1 MSIVKRPALFVALLI
16 IQLFG
21 GILRAQNPA
30 NLQLPNQQTVPVD
43 ETKRATQTIQL
54 KPGFKYGAGASG
66 ARLTMQISSY
76 PPYVEPGYSEP
87 NNTCS
92 YPAPA
97 SGLVGET
104 EGNFAVSPAGNA
116 VYSIPVYCSPGTA
129 GMQPHISISYMS
141 GGANGIMGL
150 GWNLGGVSAI
160 TRTSKNPY
168 FNVKYEGV
176 KLVQADAFALN
187 GSRMILKSGTN
198 GNAGSTYGLE
208 MENFADITAQ
218 GQQGLGPQSFIVVN
232 KNGTTTEFGTNAD
245 ARLTSV
251 GGTSVLAWMVSKVTD
266 EFGNYML
273 YHYTQLNGE
282 LVLSSIEYTGNAS
295 MAPYNEL
302 VFEYMQKTEKQTFY
316 EGGQEFRKTQLLKS
330 ITAKAGGELVK
341 KYILQYEFGFT
352 TLLSKLV
359 EINKDG
365 SELAPTQFC
374 WKDPYDNSVVQGT
387 QNMAIY
393 SSANAAKYS
402 AIKNTIAADLNSDGF
417 SDMVVIDNSNNYE
430 VLINPFVQNYQTSNA
445 SGFASALTTTNPSSN
460 TDSLLSSHVYDS
472 DFDNN
477 QEVYNFFNDQLNP
490 KVYYL
495 QKISTTGIN
504 SSNQMPTVQITQ
516 IGSPVTLNNRIDAMA
531 VPSRFYYDKNDYTA
545 DGDQD
550 ELIIDGENI
559 RLNSASG
566 NATYTLNP
574 RTMLARPVDFDGDG
588 VLEVA
593 VFEDQVTSLSVKVL
607 QYNGSA
613 FSIYYS
619 GSINFTGNNSSAK
632 LFRLIGVGDYNGDGK
647 ADIAFMNHT
656 KSTLSVCYSNGTS
669 LTTPKPV
676 SEFTALNAS
685 LDYNM
690 TSPDI
695 NGNGINDI
703 VITEHGSTNVLADYT
718 SYYAI
723 GDLFVKGPSGSGKFR
738 DNVYQVMKYY
748 YVSGGTKSEISKT
761 EKTTAFEY
769 SIDFNGDG
777 TFDFV
782 SLDGSNTKLVSNN
795 LLSANPKFIGNIFTG
810 MGKNIEITYCNTAT
824 RFDKTR
830 TSVYQDSY
838 TNYTGALRT
847 FKPGNFVVS
856 HVQMDANYPNQ
867 ITFDKQ
873 YVYQGAV
880 FHKYGKGFRGYEQVT
895 EIDEVTSI
903 GSQTSFSLSTTNF
916 EPGNTLTTAAKFTTM
931 TGGNSGLGAVTIW
944 SYNYTA
950 MISERKV
957 TYQHNA
963 MGSKRFFIAPQVE
976 NSRDFLSST
985 ASQVNYTYD
994 LSKDGS
1000 LTQKLVSYGWPGQST
1015 IRTEQT
1021 DYTYQLVNSLYR
1033 PLQTKTTFVQGSNA
1047 PYVREANYTF
1057 DAAGHLTQV
1066 VNDPNLG
1073 NQSLVTVYSQF
1084 TPFGFPTKINVS
1096 AGDILPRE
1104 SQTLYD
1110 PTGRFV
1116 IKTINPKND
1125 IEEFTYDPKYGTVLQ
1140 SKNIS
1145 GLISKYTYDG
1155 LGRLIKSVLP
1165 DNTTNV
1171 ISYQYTGTQ
1180 NNPNRALFSKTVLS
1194 EGHPYLTV
1202 EYNHWGQEVRSITE
1216 ALQGLTLYSD
1226 KIYDN
1231 TGLVESSEPHY
1242 ALGSNQPGYLVNKFT
1257 RDGFQRSLK
1266 QETFYKT
1273 SPTSYTSKG
1282 IFTDFSYNTLSTPFS
1297 YSKGWVKTFDQN
1309 GKTVVQENNAS
1320 GQATK
1325 ITNQVNTGSGPL
1337 AVTGDLET
1345 SDYAYHSNGKPSG
1358 VTLSYSSINDVV
1370 SHTFSY
1376 DALGNQ
1382 SQLVDPTVG
1391 TINYAYNTLG
1401 EVLHYDDANGNFTYT
1416 YDVLGRLTQKVSPV
1430 SGTTTYQ
1437 YVTANAGKN
1446 QLAKITGPNVTTD
1459 LSYDNLGRPLV
1470 YQETLPAS
1478 SKVFI
1483 SSFEYD
1489 AYSRLSTYTYPSGY
1503 KTKYIYSANGAGL
1516 KAIADDNNTA
1526 IWQNVSQDAT
1536 GHITEYAY
1544 GNGISTTQ
1552 DFGELHNLKTIEHGT
1567 LHKQEY
1573 VFNPLNGNLTSR
1585 TFHNYVNSQ
1594 SNKEVFNFDALKRLS
1609 KSEQINPANNNAI
1622 PNTANNISIDIKGN
1636 ILHKDDAGDYVYNN
1650 PALPYG
1656 LTQINNPTPNIPVN
1670 PLGVTVNDFR
1680 KISQLSES
1688 TTGKQMNFTYGN
1700 DDERVKVDYLVST
1713 VNQYSRYYQT
1723 HYEREESSSNTKEW
1737 TYIYAPTGLAAVFY
1751 KPNSSSA
1758 GQLLYALTDHLG
1770 SPVMLTNGSRQIQE
1784 EYSFDA
1790 WGRRRNPLDWSYT
1803 GFSTPS
1809 ILHRG
1814 YTMHEH
1820 IDEFKLINM
1829 NGRVYDPVLGR
1840 FTQPDNQVQDPGFIQ
1855 TFNKYAYVFNNPLSY
1870 IDPSGWAGGSAF
1882 GTEGDG
1888 AVLGGLSAAY
1898 SNYGD
1903 YYAAQNG
1910 SGVPWAF
1917 PTGGGGGGSGGGWY
1931 TAGMG
1936 SGIKYQAMM
1945 DGISGDWSYDSYA
1958 NTWGV
1963 LQQNPT
1969 YGQRWLH
1976 NSNIDPNADGS
1987 LEAEAFEVAYFKG
2000 KNRPVV
2006 PEDGGLTDALFGDGF
2021 LATMRKHAGND
2032 NPYMFSNSELN
2043 DAVLTEFEL
2052 LSYFV
2057 PVGEVFQG
2065 LKWTVRGFESFYK
2078 SRAFWS
2084 GAGSEL
2090 KAIERGFQVLGQT
2103 RAGQNLIKLTSDMV
2117 YKPGSQA
2124 YKMWARLSVAFAKGA
2139 RGEIHVFQNATHGVS
2154 MDSIWRLYEY
2164 PALLANPK
2172 VTNIIFHY

>member
-1 MSIVKRPALFVALLI
+1 MSIIKRPALFAALL
-16 IQLFG
+16 LLLLCG
-21 GILRAQNPA
+21 GIIKAQNPA
-30 NLQLPNQQTVPVD
+30 NLQLPNQQVIPTD

-54 KPGFKYGAGASG
+54 KPGFKYGAGSTG
-66 ARLTMQISSY
+66 SRLTLQISTY
-76 PPYVEPGYSEP
+76 PPYVEPGYNEP
-87 NNTCS
+87 ATNCTF
-92 YPAPA
+92 PAPS

-104 EGNFAVSPAGNA
+104 QGNFAVSPTGNA
-116 VYSIPVYCSPGTA
+116 VYNIPIYCSPGTA
-129 GMQPHISISYMS
+129 GMQPHLSISYMS
-141 GGANGIMGL
+141 GGPNGIMGL

-168 FNVKYEGV
+168 FNSKYEGV

-187 GSRMILKSGTN
+187 GSRMILKNGTQ

-208 MENFADITAQ
+208 IENFADITAQ
-218 GQQGLGPQSFIVVN
+218 GQQGLGPQSFVVVE
-232 KNGTTTEFGTNAD
+232 KNGTTTEYGTNAD

-282 LVLSSIEYTGNAS
+282 LVLSSIEYTGNGG

-302 VFEYMQKTEKQTFY
+302 VFEYMPKTEKQSFY

-341 KYILQYEFGFT
+341 KYMFQYEYSFT
-352 TLLSKLV
+352 TQLSKLI

-387 QNMAIY
+387 QNMALY
-393 SSANAAKYS
+393 SSANAAKYNS
-402 AIKNTIAADLNSDGF
+402 IKNTIAADLNSDGF
-417 SDMVVIDNSNNYE
+417 SDMVVIDNNNNYE
-430 VLINPFVQNYQTSNA
+430 VLINPFVQNYQTNNSN
-445 SGFASALTTTNPSSN
+445 GFTNALTTANPSAN
-460 TDSLLSSHVYDS
+460 TDSLLNSHVYDS

-477 QEVYNFFNDQLNP
+477 QEVYNFFNDVNNP
-490 KVYYL
+490 KQYYL
-495 QKISTTGIN
+495 QKIATVGVSNT
-504 SSNQMPTVQITQ
+504 NQMPTVQITQ
-516 IGSPVTLNNRIDAMA
+516 VGSPVVLNNRIDAMA
-531 VPSRFYYDKNDYTA
+531 IPSRFYYDKNDYTA
-545 DGDQD
+545 DGDMD

-559 RLNSASG
+559 RLNSAAG

-588 VLEVA
+588 VLDIA
-593 VFEDQVTSLSVKVL
+593 VFEDQVTSLSVKIL
-607 QYNGSA
+607 QYNGSSLSV
-613 FSIYYS
+613 FYS
-619 GSINFTGNNSSAK
+619 GSIPFTGNTTTK
-632 LFRLIGVGDYNGDGK
+632 LLRLIGVGDYNGDAK
-647 ADIAFMNHT
+647 ADLAFMSHN
-656 KSTLSVCYSNGTS
+656 KSSLSVCYSTGFS
-669 LTTPKPV
+669 LTAPKV
-676 SEFTALNAS
+676 ISEFTPLNAA
-685 LDYNM
+685 LDYNI

-703 VITEHGSTNVLADYT
+703 VITEHSASTVLANYT
-718 SYYAI
+718 SYFSI
-723 GDLFVKGPSGSGKFR
+723 GDVFVKGPSGAGKFR
-738 DNVYQVMKYY
+738 DNVYQTMKYY
-748 YVSGGTKSEISKT
+748 YVSGGTKYEISKT
-761 EKTTAFEY
+761 EKTRAFEY

-782 SLDGSNTKLVSNN
+782 SLDGTNTKLVSNN

-810 MGKNIEITYCNTAT
+810 MGKNIEITYCNTGT
-824 RFDKTR
+824 RFDRSR

-838 TNYTGALRT
+838 TNYSGALKS

-867 ITFDKQ
+867 IVFDKQ

-880 FHKYGKGFRGYEQVT
+880 FHKYGKGFLGFEQVT

-903 GSQTSFSLSTTNF
+903 GTQSSFTLSTSNF
-916 EPGNTLTTAAKFTTM
+916 NPSNTLTTAAKFTTVS
-931 TGGNSGLGAVTIW
+931 GGNSGQGAITFW
-944 SYNYTA
+944 SYNYNA

-957 TYQHNA
+957 AYQHNA
-963 MGSKRFFIAPQVE
+963 LGSKRFFIAPQTE
-976 NSRDFLSST
+976 NSRQFLSST
-985 ASQVNYTYD
+985 ATQVDYTYD

-1000 LTQKLVSYGWPGQST
+1000 LTQQLSTYGWPGQSPE
-1015 IRTEQT
+1015 RTEQT
-1021 DYTYQLVNSLYR
+1021 DYTYQLVNGIYR
-1033 PLQTKTTFVQGSNA
+1033 PLQTKTTFVQGSNT
-1047 PYVREANYTF
+1047 PYVREANYSF
-1057 DAAGHLTQV
+1057 DAAGRLTQV

-1096 AGDILPRE
+1096 SGDILPRE

-1116 IKTINPKND
+1116 VKTINPKGD
-1125 IEEFTYDPKYGTVLQ
+1125 IEEFTYDPAYGNVLQ

-1145 GLISKYTYDG
+1145 GLISKYTHDG

-1165 DNTTNV
+1165 DNTTNY
-1171 ISYQYTGTQ
+1171 ITYQYTGSQ
-1180 NNPNRALFSKTVLS
+1180 NNPNRALFSKTVLN
-1194 EGHPYLTV
+1194 EGQPYATV
-1202 EYNHWGQEVRSITE
+1202 EYNHWGQEVRAITE
-1216 ALQGLTLYSD
+1216 DLHGLTVYSE
-1226 KIYDN
+1226 KVYDN

-1242 ALGSNQPGYLVNKFT
+1242 ALGSNQPGYLVNKYN
-1257 RDGFQRSLK
+1257 RDGYQRSLK
-1266 QETFYKT
+1266 RETFYKT
-1273 SPTSYTSKG
+1273 SPTSYTAKG
-1282 IFTDFSYNTLSTPFS
+1282 IFTNFSYNTLSTPFS
-1297 YSKGWVKTFDQN
+1297 YSKGWVKTVDQN
-1309 GKTVVQENNAS
+1309 GKTVVQENNGS

-1337 AVTGDLET
+1337 VATGDLET
-1345 SDYAYHSNGKPSG
+1345 SDYLYDSNGKPKS
-1358 VTLSYSSINDVV
+1358 VTLSYSNINDVV

-1382 SQLVDPTVG
+1382 SQLVDPTAG

-1401 EVLHYDDANGNFTYT
+1401 ELLHYTDANGDFTYT
-1416 YDVLGRLTQKVSPV
+1416 YDVLGRVTQKVSPV

-1437 YVTANAGKN
+1437 YVSANAGKN
-1446 QLAKITGPNVTTD
+1446 QLAKITGPNVTTE

-1470 YQETLPAS
+1470 YQESLPAS

-1489 AYSRLSTYTYPSGY
+1489 SYSRLSTYTYPSGY

-1526 IWQNVSQDAT
+1526 IWQNAAQDAT
-1536 GHITEYAY
+1536 GHITEYTY
-1544 GNGISTTQ
+1544 GNGITTTQ
-1552 DFGELHNLKTIEHGT
+1552 DFGELHNLKSIEHGT

-1585 TFHNYVNSQ
+1585 TFHNYVSNQ
-1594 SNKEVFNFDALKRLS
+1594 SNKEAFNFDALKRLS

-1622 PNTANNISIDIKGN
+1622 PNTANNITIDIKGN
-1636 ILHKDDAGDYVYNN
+1636 ILHKDDAGDYLYNN

-1656 LTQINNPTPNIPVN
+1656 LTQINNPTANIPVN
-1670 PLGVTVNDFR
+1670 PLGVTINDFR
-1680 KISQLSES
+1680 KVSQLTES
-1688 TTGKQMNFTYGN
+1688 TTGKEMNFMYGN
-1700 DDERVKVDYLVST
+1700 DDERIKVDYMMNT

-1737 TYIYAPTGLAAVFY
+1737 TYIYSPTGLAAVFY
-1751 KPNSSSA
+1751 KPSSSSN

-1790 WGRRRNPLDWSYT
+1790 WGRRRNPSDWSYT
-1803 GFSTPS
+1803 GFSAPT

-1820 IDEFKLINM
+1820 IDEFNLINM

-1840 FTQPDNQVQDPGFIQ
+1840 FTQPDNQVQDPGFLQ

-1870 IDPSGWAGGSAF
+1870 VDPSGWAGGSAF
-1882 GTEGDG
+1882 GTESDG

-1898 SNYGD
+1898 SNYND

-1917 PTGGGGGGSGGGWY
+1917 PTGGGGGGGGNGWY
-1931 TAGMG
+1931 SAGMATD
-1936 SGIKYQAMM
+1936 IKYNAMM
-1945 DGISGDWSYDSYA
+1945 DGISGEWSYDSYG
-1958 NTWGV
+1958 NTWAV
-1963 LQQNPT
+1963 LQRNT
-1969 YGQRWLH
+1969 TNYGQRWLH
-1976 NSNIDPNADGS
+1976 NSTLNPNADGS
-1987 LEAEAFEVAYFKG
+1987 LEAEAFEIGYFKG
-2000 KNRPVV
+2000 KDRKVA
-2006 PEDGGLTDALFGDGF
+2006 EDGGLTDAIFGDGF

-2032 NPYMFSNSELN
+2032 NPYMYTN
-2043 DAVLTEFEL
+2043 DEMQAQATEVFWAATYL
-2052 LSYFV
+2052 V

-2065 LKWTVRGFESFYK
+2065 LRLMVNGTKAAEILAEGSHVVYQGFDAAGNVKYVGITMRDPLIRFAEHLAAEGTGKELLRYEVIQGATNLSKLSARILEQTLINQYGFVRNG
-2078 SRAFWS
+2078 
-2084 GAGSEL
+2084 
-2090 KAIERGFQVLGQT
+2090 GQLLN
-2103 RAGQNLIKLTSDMV
+2103 RINSIAPK
-2117 YKPGSQA
+2117 Y
-2124 YKMWARLSVAFAKGA
+2124 WA
-2139 RGEIHVFQNATHGVS
+2139 
-2154 MDSIWRLYEY
+2154 LYG
-2164 PALLANPK
+2164 
-2172 VTNIIFHY
+2172 IR